1 MFSRSGRKAGASSLP
16 ARAAGWTWQ
25 GWLGLSLVAICWP
38 LNWLLPGLRTHL
50 LFFPLWLGYILI
62 VDALVL
68 RRTGSSILYR
78 SNRDF
83 ALLFLAS
90 VPAWWLFELL
100 NLRLQNWQYL
110 GGEEFSD
117 VQYFLLSSLSFSTVI
132 PAVFETAELLHS
144 FAWIERFA
152 DRRRVTPTL
161 GVLTGAFLAG
171 ASMLG
176 LLLVQ
181 PYYFYPL
188 TWLSL
193 ILLLEPICTILK
205 RRSLLRH
212 LGAGDWRPLVALAV
226 GALVCGFFWELWN
239 FYSYPKWIYC
249 VPGVGVAH
257 IFEMPALGYLGYLP
271 FGLELYP
278 FVHLLLPSPPFLG
291 LGAVRDRL
299 DGAKTPLGQADP
311 RMPFR
316 VGE

>member
-1 MFSRSGRKAGASSLP
+1 M
-16 ARAAGWTWQ
+16 
-25 GWLGLSLVAICWP
+25 
-38 LNWLLPGLRTHL
+38 

-78 SNRDF
+78 SSRDF

-152 DRRRVTPTL
+152 DRRRVKPTL
-161 GVLTGAFLAG
+161 GVLTVAFLAG

-181 PYYFYPL
+181 PHYFYPL

-193 ILLLEPICTILK
+193 ILLLEPICTMLK
-205 RRSLLRH
+205 RNGKIH
-212 LGAGDWRPLVALAV
+212 Q
-226 GALVCGFFWELWN
+226 
-239 FYSYPKWIYC
+239 
-249 VPGVGVAH
+249 
-257 IFEMPALGYLGYLP
+257 
-271 FGLELYP
+271 
-278 FVHLLLPSPPFLG
+278 SPPARQRDKRQFPRRHHG
-291 LGAVRDRL
+291 LRRSPIRPPA
-299 DGAKTPLGQADP
+299 
-311 RMPFR
+311 
-316 VGE
+316 